1 MSGQY
6 NVPRQIVEI
15 IPLILRFL
23 HSEMR
28 FSAGGM
34 GPSHFRLLE
43 TLASHPCNLSEIAE
57 KQSLSMPTIS
67 NSVNLLVERGWILRT
82 PASRDRR
89 MVNIEITPAG
99 QQVLDDSQQRLES
112 RIGSR
117 IAGLS
122 PEELGELVAGLQILR
137 RILEPPASEERSC
150 E

>member
-1 MSGQY
+1 MTTEHSPP
-6 NVPRQIVEI
+6 NRRDHRRF
-15 IPLILRFL
+15 LRFL
-23 HSEMR
+23 HAEMR
-28 FSAGGM
+28 FNAGGM

-57 KQSLSMPTIS
+57 KHSVSMPTIS

-89 MVNIEITPAG
+89 IVNIAITPAG

-112 RIGSR
+112 RIGQR
-117 IAGLS
+117 LVELS
-122 PEELGELVAGLQILR
+122 PEERERLMVGLQILR
-137 RILEPPASEERSC
+137 RVLEPPVLDERSS

>member
-1 MSGQY
+1 MSGQH
-6 NVPRQIVEI
+6 NVPHQIIEI

-43 TLASHPCNLSEIAE
+43 TLAGHPCNLSEIAE

-67 NSVNLLVERGWILRT
+67 NSVNILVERGWILRT
-82 PASRDRR
+82 PARRDRR

-99 QQVLDDSQQRLES
+99 KQVLDDSQQRLES
-112 RIGSR
+112 RIGQR
-117 IAGLS
+117 LDALS
-122 PEELGELVAGLQILR
+122 PEDLEKLVAGLQILR
-137 RILEPPASEERSC
+137 RVLEPPVSDERSC

>member
-1 MSGQY
+1 MPGQQS
-6 NVPRQIVEI
+6 VPQQIVEI

-28 FSAGGM
+28 FSVGGM

-57 KQSLSMPTIS
+57 KHSVSMPTIS
-67 NSVNLLVERGWILRT
+67 NSVNILVERGWILRT

-89 MVNIEITPAG
+89 MVNIAITPAG
-99 QQVLDDSQQRLES
+99 RQVLDDSQQRLEN
-112 RIGSR
+112 RIGQR
-117 IAGLS
+117 VAELTPDQLEKLS
-122 PEELGELVAGLQILR
+122 AGLQILR
-137 RILEPPASEERSC
+137 IVLDPPVVDERSC